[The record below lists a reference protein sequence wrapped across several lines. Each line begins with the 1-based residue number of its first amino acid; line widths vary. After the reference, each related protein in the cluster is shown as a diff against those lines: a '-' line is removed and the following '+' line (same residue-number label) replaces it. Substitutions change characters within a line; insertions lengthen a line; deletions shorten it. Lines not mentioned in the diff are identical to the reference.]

1 MILTIIVVK
10 INLRALN
17 LIFLK
22 MIIRI
27 SRNNHIVALAAA
39 AFVHGALATWALL
52 PSGPVIIS
60 QQAIKVSFV
69 APSASAKKSS
79 STTKMVKEV
88 KSENALM
95 QKKVHKIE
103 QAQLNEEK
111 NQKAGQQTSGHEDQ
125 KATATV
131 AADSEPVFNA
141 AYLNNPAPYY
151 PQNAKRKGI
160 QGKVLLS
167 VIVKTDGSAGAIQI
181 SKSSGSNDL
190 DEAAL
195 DAVKQWK
202 FIPAKNKGQLVQA
215 SVIVPVEFKLI

>member
-1 MILTIIVVK
+1 
-10 INLRALN
+10 
-17 LIFLK
+17 

-27 SRNNHIVALAAA
+27 PKNNHIVALTAA

-52 PSGPVIIS
+52 PSDPTIIS

-69 APSASAKKSS
+69 APSASEKKSAT
-79 STTKMVKEV
+79 TTKLLKET
-88 KSENALM
+88 KSDTLLAQN
-95 QKKVHKIE
+95 KVSKVE
-103 QAQLNEEK
+103 QIKSNSEK
-111 NQKAGQQTSGHEDQ
+111 NQHAGQQTSGREDER
-125 KATATV
+125 ATAV
-131 AADSEPVFNA
+131 AAADSEPVFNA

-151 PQNAKRKGI
+151 PKSAKRRGI

-167 VIVKTDGSAGAIQI
+167 VLVKKDGTAGDIQV

-202 FIPAKNKGQLVQA
+202 FIPAKNKGSIVEA
-215 SVIVPVEFKLI
+215 KVIVPVEFKLI